1 MDEQYGVNDQLA
13 TDQVQTS
20 QDPSENG
27 QAQQSHG
34 MRQLREAYERER
46 QEKVQK
52 DLELA
57 EMRAKLEMIN
67 QGYSKPAAQPI
78 QEPDYFSDINSMDD
92 DLPSGA
98 QVKKVVGGLASE
110 IKRLQTQLQEAKSHQ
125 STGALTPLER
135 ARLKYEDYS
144 RVVNREAIDKY
155 LTNPALRELIDG
167 SAADKQ
173 PELAY
178 KIIKGEIDREAAY
191 QKGLQTKATIQNAA
205 TKPPSSNQAGRQVP
219 LGSPEKDAYR
229 MNYSEKADARE
240 RARDDIKRFIRQANN
255 PVG

>member
-1 MDEQYGVNDQLA
+1 MDEQEAVIDQLA
-13 TDQVQTS
+13 TDQVQST

-27 QAQQSHG
+27 GAQQSHG

-46 QEKVQK
+46 QEKAQK
-52 DLELA
+52 ELELA
-57 EMRAKLEMIN
+57 EMRAKLDLIN
-67 QGYSKPAAQPI
+67 QGYSKPVTQTV

-110 IKRLQTQLQEAKSHQ
+110 IKRLQSQLQEAKSHQ

-155 LTNPALRELIDG
+155 LTNPALRELIDT
-167 SAADKQ
+167 SPADKQ

-191 QKGLQTKATIQNAA
+191 QKGLQTKATIQTAA
-205 TKPPSSNQAGRQVP
+205 TKPPSPNQAGRQVP
-219 LGSPEKDAYR
+219 PASSGKDAYR
-229 MNYSEKADARE
+229 MNISEKAEARE
-240 RARDDIKRFIRQANN
+240 RAREDIKRFIRQANSS
-255 PVG
+255 VG